1 MVLLLKQGSCNQ
13 KTKSTLKVYQKKPK
27 KIKMKEEWKEWIV
40 FEKKDIYIV
49 IFPIKSK
56 ETKKNLQKNL
66 PSDF

>member
-1 MVLLLKQGSCNQ
+1 
-13 KTKSTLKVYQKKPK
+13 
-27 KIKMKEEWKEWIV
+27 MKEEWKEWIV